1 MRIWHPEQLRIIANL
16 LREGLSASGIAFV
29 MREHEGFES
38 VTRNAIIGVVHRH
51 PELMEIGFRQRPFA
65 SPRPKRQK
73 PLSAA
78 KGEPAPIVVG
88 RSLDR
93 SSIGAR
99 SLTDLASWHC
109 RFPLWPH
116 DAQPGGGERLF
127 CAEIQA
133 AGSSYC
139 SVHHHLCVATLR
151 STNVI
156 PLTKRG
162 IPA

>member
-1 MRIWHPEQLRIIANL
+1 MRIWLPEQLDIIANL
-16 LREGLSASGIAFV
+16 LREGLSASGIAFI
-29 MREHEGFES
+29 MREHEGHAGC
-38 VTRNAIIGVVHRH
+38 TRNAIIGVVHRY
-51 PELMEIGFRQRPFA
+51 PELMAIGFKQRPFA

-78 KGEPAPIVVG
+78 RGEPAPIVVG

-93 SSIGAR
+93 SSTGGR
-99 SLTDLASWHC
+99 RLEDLASWHC

-116 DAQPGGGERLF
+116 DAPPGGERLF
-127 CAEIQA
+127 CAETKA
-133 AGSSYC
+133 ADSSYC

-156 PLTKRG
+156 PLNKRG